1 MSRHDLGRIRE
12 AGGGRHLTLVW
23 PGGAVQRPAARL
35 GIVRGLVQGAL
46 GGPSLDI
53 AGQTRSGSA
62 AGMKTTSWPLY
73 LLVALMIVFAALLFL
88 K

>member
-1 MSRHDLGRIRE
+1 
-12 AGGGRHLTLVW
+12 
-23 PGGAVQRPAARL
+23 
-35 GIVRGLVQGAL
+35 VRGLVQGAL
-46 GGPSLDI
+46 GGQSLDI

-73 LLVALMIVFAALLFL
+73 LLVALMVVFAALLFL